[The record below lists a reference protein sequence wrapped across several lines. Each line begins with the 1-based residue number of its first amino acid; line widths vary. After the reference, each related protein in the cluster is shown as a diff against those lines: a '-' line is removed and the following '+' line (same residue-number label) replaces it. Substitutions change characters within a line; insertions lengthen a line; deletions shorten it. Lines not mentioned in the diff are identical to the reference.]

1 MNWLES
7 HEFVAQADPEIWQA
21 ITLEV
26 GRQRDHIELIASEN
40 FVSRAVLAA
49 MGSPLTNKYA
59 EGYPGKRYYGGR
71 EYVDM
76 VEQIAIDRAKKLFG
90 AEPFHFSLLGE
101 SGLAL
106 SLTCGVLLWPLEFVM
121 TDIINEYYGTRG
133 VKFLSYLTIGL
144 ISYAFLIFNGA
155 IALSP
160 SEYFSI
166 GNGIDKPDAA
176 FRGIFGQGMWIIIG
190 SMVAFLVGQVLDVLV
205 FHRIKKVTGEKS
217 IRLRATGSTLVS
229 QLVDSFVVLFI
240 AFYIG
245 KRIQTGQGDPWSLHQ
260 VLVTGTGNYIY
271 KFVVA
276 ILLTP
281 VIYGVHA
288 WIEKYLG
295 HGLAAEMKN
304 AAMKS
309 EG

>member
-1 MNWLES
+1 MIHNILKDKSTKLFILLAGIFITSALLAEVIGVKIFSLE
-7 HEFVAQADPEIWQA
+7 D
-21 ITLEV
+21 TV
-26 GRQRDHIELIASEN
+26 GVQRANINL
-40 FVSRAVLAA
+40 F
-49 MGSPLTNKYA
+49 GSPFSFHLTA
-59 EGYPGKRYYGGR
+59 
-71 EYVDM
+71 
-76 VEQIAIDRAKKLFG
+76 
-90 AEPFHFSLLGE
+90 
-101 SGLAL
+101 
-106 SLTCGVLLWPLEFVM
+106 GVLLWPVVFVM

-190 SMVAFLVGQVLDVLV
+190 SMVAFLVGQVLDVFV

-217 IRLRATGSTLVS
+217 IWLRATGSTLVS

-240 AFYIG
+240 AFYVG

-288 WIEKYLG
+288 WIERYLG

>member
-1 MNWLES
+1 MIHNILKDKSTKLFILLAGIFITSALLAEVIGVKIFSLE
-7 HEFVAQADPEIWQA
+7 D
-21 ITLEV
+21 TV
-26 GRQRDHIELIASEN
+26 GVQRANINL
-40 FVSRAVLAA
+40 F
-49 MGSPLTNKYA
+49 GSPFSFHLTA
-59 EGYPGKRYYGGR
+59 
-71 EYVDM
+71 
-76 VEQIAIDRAKKLFG
+76 
-90 AEPFHFSLLGE
+90 
-101 SGLAL
+101 
-106 SLTCGVLLWPLEFVM
+106 GVLLWPVVFVM

-133 VKFLSYLTIGL
+133 VKFLSYLTISL

-217 IRLRATGSTLVS
+217 IWLRATGSTLVS

>member
-1 MNWLES
+1 MIHNILKDKSTKLFILLAGIFITSALLAEVIGVKIFSLE
-7 HEFVAQADPEIWQA
+7 D
-21 ITLEV
+21 TV
-26 GRQRDHIELIASEN
+26 GVH
-40 FVSRAVLAA
+40 RANINLF
-49 MGSPLTNKYA
+49 GSPFSFHLTA
-59 EGYPGKRYYGGR
+59 
-71 EYVDM
+71 
-76 VEQIAIDRAKKLFG
+76 
-90 AEPFHFSLLGE
+90 
-101 SGLAL
+101 
-106 SLTCGVLLWPLEFVM
+106 GVLLWPVVFVM

-217 IRLRATGSTLVS
+217 IWLRATGSTLVS

-240 AFYIG
+240 AFYVG

-288 WIEKYLG
+288 WIERYLG